1 MTYKTLT
8 LKRGKEESLKRFH
21 PWIFSGALVNMPEDI
36 EEGETVKVYTHSG
49 AFIAIGHFQV
59 GLSRCVY
66 SLSVI
71 SPSMMPS
78 GMPVSSRHSP

>member
-21 PWIFSGALVNMPEDI
+21 PWIFSGALGNMPEDI

-49 AFIAIGHFQV
+49 AF
-59 GLSRCVY
+59 
-66 SLSVI
+66 
-71 SPSMMPS
+71 M
-78 GMPVSSRHSP
+78 